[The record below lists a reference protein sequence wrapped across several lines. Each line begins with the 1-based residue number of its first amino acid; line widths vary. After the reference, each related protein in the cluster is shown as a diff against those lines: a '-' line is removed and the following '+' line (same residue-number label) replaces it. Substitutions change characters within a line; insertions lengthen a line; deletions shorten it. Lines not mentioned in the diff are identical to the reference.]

1 MTGIGRLT
9 NALFLKRFDETKH
22 QRKGVETSRLLLLT
36 TKSSIVHLVNLASSS
51 LFLFPIVAVVGAF
64 VFVIVVV
71 VAAATGATLV
81 ASALIDT
88 IARFATTTRLVIR
101 SGMGY
106 RVAFFLALV
115 GITAF

>member
-1 MTGIGRLT
+1 MP
-9 NALFLKRFDETKH
+9 LFLKRFDENQTPTEKELRR
-22 QRKGVETSRLLLLT
+22 QRLLLLT
-36 TKSSIVHLVNLASSS
+36 TKTSCSIVHLVNLASSS

-71 VAAATGATLV
+71 AAAATGPILV
-81 ASALIDT
+81 ASSALIDT

-101 SGMGY
+101 GGMGY

>member
-1 MTGIGRLT
+1 M
-9 NALFLKRFDETKH
+9 
-22 QRKGVETSRLLLLT
+22 
-36 TKSSIVHLVNLASSS
+36 HLVNLASSS
-51 LFLFPIVAVVGAF
+51 LFLFPIVAVVGAS
-64 VFVIVVV
+64 VFVIVV
-71 VAAATGATLV
+71 VAAATGAILV

>member
-1 MTGIGRLT
+1 MP
-9 NALFLKRFDETKH
+9 LFLKRFDENQTPTEKELRR
-22 QRKGVETSRLLLLT
+22 QRLLLLT
-36 TKSSIVHLVNLASSS
+36 TKISCSIVHLVNLASSS
-51 LFLFPIVAVVGAF
+51 LFLFPIVAVVGAS
-64 VFVIVVV
+64 VFVIVV
-71 VAAATGATLV
+71 VAAATGAILV

-101 SGMGY
+101 GGMGY